1 MKLRGQSAT
10 RERSAQTEKERL
22 VAIVERMADGIVI
35 LGMDGAIRF
44 ANPAAEELFGRQLRD
59 LTGSALGFPAVAGE
73 MSELEVVR
81 PGGAS
86 VTAELRV
93 VETEWGDECV
103 QLVSLRDITD
113 RKRAAERAAQLQRER
128 IARAEAEA
136 SSHAK
141 SEFLATMSHELRT
154 PLNAVIGYA
163 ELLDLGIAGSLTD
176 DQRAQVGRIRNSAR
190 HLLGLVNEVLDLAK
204 VEAGRLTVQNQ
215 TVGAADTID
224 AAMALV
230 QPQADAKHIAITAHC
245 EPANVVF
252 QGDRERVRQIVVN
265 LLTNAV
271 KFTDPGGQITVS
283 CATCASPSSGAR
295 LSGSGPWV
303 RVVVEDTGIGI
314 PADRLASIFD
324 PFVQVEGGRTR
335 QKDGTGL
342 GLTISRRLA
351 RLMGGDLTVRSE
363 AGRGSR
369 FALWLPEAT
378 ETQRDAERWR
388 AESPDAAARLVGLSE
403 VGRVIHRELP
413 ALIDGFVARLRDESI
428 IPGAESLRFSQLCDH
443 LAALTTD
450 LGNLLV
456 VIEEARG
463 ETSLNVMES
472 AEIQLYIAERH
483 GRQRAR
489 MGWTEQA
496 LEREWAIFREELERA
511 IRRGAQNLPET
522 AVAESLLVIERL
534 LETVEDRSRRALQRG
549 MRSASR

>member
-1 MKLRGQSAT
+1 MKLRGHNPA

-35 LGMDGAIRF
+35 LGMDGSIRF
-44 ANPAAEELFGRQLRD
+44 ANPAAEELFGRRLRD

-73 MSELEVVR
+73 LSELEVVR

-93 VETEWGDECV
+93 VETDWGDERV

-113 RKRAAERAAQLQRER
+113 RKRATERAAQLQRER

-136 SSHAK
+136 SSQAK

-163 ELLDLGIAGSLTD
+163 ELLDLGIAGSLSD
-176 DQRAQVGRIRNSAR
+176 VQRTHVGRIRNSAR

-215 TVGAADTID
+215 TVVAADTLD
-224 AAMALV
+224 AAMAMV
-230 QPQADAKHIAITAHC
+230 QPQADAKNITVTAHC
-245 EPANVVF
+245 DPANVVF
-252 QGDRERVRQIVVN
+252 QGDRERVRQILVN
-265 LLTNAV
+265 LMTNAV
-271 KFTDPGGQITVS
+271 KFTELGGKITMGCSIVTKP
-283 CATCASPSSGAR
+283 ASGAR
-295 LSGSGPWV
+295 LTGSGPWV
-303 RVVVEDTGIGI
+303 RVVVEDNGIGI
-314 PADRLASIFD
+314 PADRLGSIFD

-363 AGRGSR
+363 AGRGSS
-369 FALWLPEAT
+369 FSLWLPEAT
-378 ETQRDAERWR
+378 DAQRDVQRWQTD
-388 AESPDAAARLVGLSE
+388 SPDAAARLVGLSE
-403 VGRVIHRELP
+403 VGRGIHRELP
-413 ALIDGFVARLRDESI
+413 ALMDAFVERLRDESI
-428 IPGAESLRFSQLCDH
+428 IPGAESLRRSQLSDH
-443 LAALTTD
+443 LPAFVTD
-450 LGNLLV
+450 LGNLLIL
-456 VIEEARG
+456 IEESRG
-463 ETSLNVMES
+463 GTAPNIMES

-489 MGWTEQA
+489 MGWTVPA
-496 LEREWAIFREELERA
+496 LRREWAILHEELERA
-511 IRRGAQNLPET
+511 TRRGAHNVPER
-522 AVAESLLVIERL
+522 AVSESLLVIERL
-534 LETVEDRSRRALQRG
+534 LEQAEDRSRRALERATP
-549 MRSASR
+549 RA